1 MMNELA
7 RLHVRDL
14 SGVFAARRLGRELAA
29 LLGLDRQDQVRVAT
43 ALSEIS
49 RSVITG
55 GHSAVIAFG
64 ADEDY
69 LVLTVTADGPPPAD
83 GITAAAR
90 LMDTVESDGPVARLT
105 KRRPLSARPDL
116 RAVGEQLAA
125 MLPESTL
132 EELRRN
138 NQDLIATLDDLTS
151 QKEQLLLLN
160 GELQET
166 NRGVMALYSELSDEL
181 EQTNR
186 GVVALYREL
195 DEKSEQLRAASESK
209 DRFWANVSH
218 ELRTPLNSIIGLTR
232 LLADPAGGL
241 DSEQLYQVEL
251 IKKASGTL
259 LTLVN
264 DLLDVA
270 KAESGRFVIEPS
282 EVRLPA
288 LLATLRGLT
297 RPMAEGRPVN
307 VLVSADGAPATIL
320 TDEGALTA
328 ILRNLLSN
336 AVKYTDEGEVR
347 LTVATVPG
355 RVEIQVCD
363 TGTGIPEGQLER
375 VFEEFY
381 QVPGARRGGTGL
393 GLPYARRLAGLLDGE
408 LTLTSEAGRGT
419 TAVLS
424 LPHGTPSVGTVVLAD
439 DDPGFRRV
447 LRSMLSGIAGRV
459 IEAAD
464 GAQALAAVAAEH
476 VDLVLADLGMPHVD
490 GHALL
495 DQLPAACPRSSSPA
509 VTAGVAASRRPAA
522 EGPPHQGPAGVRHPA
537 GLPGHPMTE
546 PAAGLLLV
554 DDDEAKRYIL
564 ATWLRRAG
572 HTVTEATTGQEAL
585 AQAGAAELVL
595 LDVHLPDM
603 SGFEVCRRIKADPRT
618 ASIPVIQVSATAVE
632 VADRAHGL
640 TQGADAYLA
649 EPTEPA
655 ELLAT
660 VTAVLRYSRARQR
673 AERTAAMLA
682 ALVGV
687 TLRINAAETFDGLA
701 AVAAAGAARIFAGP
715 AVLILQMPDGQDRRM
730 AASPDSSET
739 VRRGGPAGLTGR
751 IADRVLGPGDDSAIA
766 AFSRDDWLAIVPD
779 STLREDVCVAVARTK
794 AGRPPAAIVS
804 QPRGHLG
811 RGGHSG
817 PPPARAVG
825 CAGCRGAAVI
835 RGRAPGRPDPA
846 AELSAHA
853 AARDTGR
860 PDGVPVPARERP
872 GRSRR

>member
-1 MMNELA
+1 MMHELA

-29 LLGLDRQDQVRVAT
+29 GLGLDRQDQVRVAT

-64 ADEDY
+64 ADEDD
-69 LVLTVTADGPPPAD
+69 LVLTVTADGPPRAD

-90 LMDTVESDGPVARLT
+90 LMDAMTSDGPVVRMT

-132 EELRRN
+132 DELRRN
-138 NQDLIATLDDLTS
+138 NADLIATLDDVTS

-241 DSEQLYQVEL
+241 DSEQLYQVDL

-270 KAESGRFVIEPS
+270 KAESGQFVIEPA

-297 RPMAEGRPVN
+297 RPVAEGKPVN
-307 VLVSADGAPATIL
+307 VVVSADGAPATIL

-347 LTVATVPG
+347 LTVTTVPG
-355 RVEIQVCD
+355 RVQIEVCD

-408 LTLTSEAGRGT
+408 LTLTSEAGLGT

-424 LPHGTPSVGTVVLAD
+424 LPHGMPSVGTVVLAD
-439 DDPGFRRV
+439 DDAGFRRV
-447 LRSMLSGIAGRV
+447 LQSMLSGIAGRV

-464 GAQALAAVAAEH
+464 GAQALAAVAAER

-495 DQLPAACPRSSSPA
+495 DQLPAALPAIVITGRDVPAPPRA
-509 VTAGVAASRRPAA
+509 
-522 EGPPHQGPAGVRHPA
+522 
-537 GLPGHPMTE
+537 
-546 PAAGLLLV
+546 
-554 DDDEAKRYIL
+554 
-564 ATWLRRAG
+564 
-572 HTVTEATTGQEAL
+572 
-585 AQAGAAELVL
+585 
-595 LDVHLPDM
+595 
-603 SGFEVCRRIKADPRT
+603 
-618 ASIPVIQVSATAVE
+618 
-632 VADRAHGL
+632 
-640 TQGADAYLA
+640 
-649 EPTEPA
+649 
-655 ELLAT
+655 
-660 VTAVLRYSRARQR
+660 
-673 AERTAAMLA
+673 A
-682 ALVGV
+682 ALLQKDRLTRDRLAFAIRRVFPV
-687 TLRINAAETFDGLA
+687 TR
-701 AVAAAGAARIFAGP
+701 
-715 AVLILQMPDGQDRRM
+715 
-730 AASPDSSET
+730 
-739 VRRGGPAGLTGR
+739 
-751 IADRVLGPGDDSAIA
+751 
-766 AFSRDDWLAIVPD
+766 
-779 STLREDVCVAVARTK
+779 
-794 AGRPPAAIVS
+794 
-804 QPRGHLG
+804 
-811 RGGHSG
+811 
-817 PPPARAVG
+817 
-825 CAGCRGAAVI
+825 
-835 RGRAPGRPDPA
+835 
-846 AELSAHA
+846 
-853 AARDTGR
+853 
-860 PDGVPVPARERP
+860 
-872 GRSRR
+872 

>member
-69 LVLTVTADGPPPAD
+69 LVLTVTAAGPPPAD

-160 GELQET
+160 AELQET

-297 RPMAEGRPVN
+297 RPVAEGRPVN

-495 DQLPAACPRSSSPA
+495 DQLPAALPA
-509 VTAGVAASRRPAA
+509 IVITGRD
-522 EGPPHQGPAGVRHPA
+522 GPAPPRA
-537 GLPGHPMTE
+537 AALLPKDHLTR
-546 PAAGLLLV
+546 
-554 DDDEAKRYIL
+554 DRL
-564 ATWLRRAG
+564 AFAI
-572 HTVTEATTGQEAL
+572 
-585 AQAGAAELVL
+585 
-595 LDVHLPDM
+595 
-603 SGFEVCRRIKADPRT
+603 RRIF
-618 ASIPVIQVSATAVE
+618 PVT
-632 VADRAHGL
+632 R
-640 TQGADAYLA
+640 
-649 EPTEPA
+649 
-655 ELLAT
+655 
-660 VTAVLRYSRARQR
+660 
-673 AERTAAMLA
+673 
-682 ALVGV
+682 
-687 TLRINAAETFDGLA
+687 
-701 AVAAAGAARIFAGP
+701 
-715 AVLILQMPDGQDRRM
+715 
-730 AASPDSSET
+730 
-739 VRRGGPAGLTGR
+739 
-751 IADRVLGPGDDSAIA
+751 
-766 AFSRDDWLAIVPD
+766 
-779 STLREDVCVAVARTK
+779 
-794 AGRPPAAIVS
+794 
-804 QPRGHLG
+804 
-811 RGGHSG
+811 
-817 PPPARAVG
+817 
-825 CAGCRGAAVI
+825 
-835 RGRAPGRPDPA
+835 
-846 AELSAHA
+846 
-853 AARDTGR
+853 
-860 PDGVPVPARERP
+860 
-872 GRSRR
+872 